1 MFAKVKEII
10 SKHLESNGVIS
21 WITPITLFES
31 DFQTKIED
39 NMSDEA
45 VASTMEHAAKN
56 VINLKME
63 ENPVYYTSLFEKLMQ
78 ILEETRNDWTEKKAR
93 LKEFIDRELKTGEE
107 EDASD
112 LGLSK
117 EEFAI
122 FETLRKVLE
131 DGNNDKVS
139 EEEEVYI
146 SDEGVEFAKEF
157 AKEFDEKMRSE
168 WYMTDWSENPT
179 KISQVQTKIYM
190 FILTKSAKIRELY
203 GNETISKTQILRD
216 QMLNLAKIHY
226 KQVD

>member
-1 MFAKVKEII
+1 
-10 SKHLESNGVIS
+10 
-21 WITPITLFES
+21 
-31 DFQTKIED
+31 
-39 NMSDEA
+39 
-45 VASTMEHAAKN
+45 MEHAAKN
-56 VINLKME
+56 VINIKMD
-63 ENPVYYTSLFEKLMQ
+63 ENPVYYMSLFEKLMQ

-93 LKEFIDRELKTGEE
+93 LKDFIDRELKTGEE

-131 DGNNDKVS
+131 DGNSEKAK
-139 EEEEVYI
+139 EEEAIYI
-146 SDEGVEFAKEF
+146 SDEAVEFAKEF
-157 AKEFDEKMRSE
+157 AKEFDNKMRTE
-168 WYMTDWSENPT
+168 WYMMDWSENQT

-190 FILTKSAKIRELY
+190 FILTKSKKIREIY
-203 GNETISKTQILRD
+203 GEETISKIQVLKD